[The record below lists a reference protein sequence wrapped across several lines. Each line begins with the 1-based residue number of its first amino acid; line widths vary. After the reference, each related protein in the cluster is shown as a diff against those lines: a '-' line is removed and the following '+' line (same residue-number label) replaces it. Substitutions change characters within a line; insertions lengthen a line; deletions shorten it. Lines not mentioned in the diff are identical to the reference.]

1 MVDKLYIV
9 TRADLRPGQQAVQAA
24 HAMRQFI
31 ADHPDIDR
39 KWFEQSNT
47 LAFLSVPDE
56 KTLRKLVNKAD
67 DQDLRFSSFR
77 EPDLDN
83 ALTALAI
90 EPSPLSRRLCKNLP
104 LALGG

>member
-1 MVDKLYIV
+1 MVDKLYIII
-9 TRADLRPGQQAVQAA
+9 RADLRPGQQAVQAA
-24 HAMRQFI
+24 HAMRQFV

-56 KTLRKLVNKAD
+56 WTLRKLADKAD
-67 DQDLRFSSFR
+67 DQDLRLSSFR

-83 ALTALAI
+83 AMTALAL
-90 EPSPLSRRLCKNLP
+90 EPGLVSRRLCRNLP
-104 LALGG
+104 LAFGG